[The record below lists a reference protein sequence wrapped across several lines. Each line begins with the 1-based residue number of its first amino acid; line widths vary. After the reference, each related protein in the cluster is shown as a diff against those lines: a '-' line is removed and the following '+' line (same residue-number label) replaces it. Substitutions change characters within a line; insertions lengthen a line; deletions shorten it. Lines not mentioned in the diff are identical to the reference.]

1 MHSILILSV
10 RGKKGIG
17 KKNKENDT
25 GCSKQNDTVTYKI
38 LQMVFKDVPAWYLLT
53 NCIVWKTGDR
63 WICKVWHASKG
74 EEGKQGRE
82 V

>member
-1 MHSILILSV
+1 
-10 RGKKGIG
+10 
-17 KKNKENDT
+17 
-25 GCSKQNDTVTYKI
+25 
-38 LQMVFKDVPAWYLLT
+38 MVFKDVPAWYLLT

-82 V
+82 VQSGGT